1 MTRTV
6 TIDTMIRYISKNKIS
21 IFTNKTKTKEIV
33 VHRLG
38 ITRFK
43 LEVYSVENMFTFEA
57 DFETVTK
64 VAQLLQML
72 GVIYEKY

>member
-1 MTRTV
+1 
-6 TIDTMIRYISKNKIS
+6 MIGYISKNKIAV
-21 IFTNKTKTKEIV
+21 FTNKTKTREIII
-33 VHRLG
+33 HRLG

-43 LEVYSVENMFTFEA
+43 LEVYSTENMFTFEA

-72 GVIYEKY
+72 GITYEKY